1 MSWAASR
8 PRAVIRR
15 TSRRE
20 RPCRKPDSSPA
31 PLSWA
36 GRSRRLRPAPESI
49 DRSSAQADSVRCLQ
63 GHSMTRV
70 FATAV
75 LSLVAGVIGV
85 QSASAQAAND
95 NRLKPDT
102 TNQLHDAQYPDV
114 DIMYGASLYAARCVT
129 CHGVQGDAIGG
140 VNLRSGKFR
149 NASTDN
155 ELARFIRAGS
165 PAAGMP
171 PFALDNA
178 EMAGITA
185 YLRNMNTFDTASVK
199 AGDAARGRA
208 VFEGKGGCAA
218 CHRVGRLGSRV
229 APNLSDIGA
238 QRSPGSLQRSLVDPS
253 SQMMP
258 INRPVRLVKKDGT
271 VVNGRRLNE
280 DTYSVQVIDDKER
293 LHSILKADLRE
304 FAISKT
310 SPMPS
315 YKDTL
320 SSSEIADLLG
330 YLLSL
335 KGK

>member
-1 MSWAASR
+1 MMRVLATAILSLAAVVIGL
-8 PRAVIRR
+8 RAV
-15 TSRRE
+15 
-20 RPCRKPDSSPA
+20 
-31 PLSWA
+31 
-36 GRSRRLRPAPESI
+36 
-49 DRSSAQADSVRCLQ
+49 SAQATNDVRQ
-63 GHSMTRV
+63 
-70 FATAV
+70 
-75 LSLVAGVIGV
+75 
-85 QSASAQAAND
+85 
-95 NRLKPDT
+95 KPDT

-114 DIMYGASLYAARCVT
+114 DIVYGASLYAARCVT

-149 NASTDN
+149 NATTDT
-155 ELARFIRAGS
+155 ELGRFIRAGS

-199 AGDAARGRA
+199 TGDAARGRA
-208 VFEGKGGCAA
+208 IFEGKGGCAA
-218 CHRVGRLGSRV
+218 CHRVGRVGSRV

-238 QRSPGSLQRSLVDPS
+238 QRSPGSIQRSLVDPT

-271 VVNGRRLNE
+271 VVSGRRLNE
-280 DTYSVQVIDDKER
+280 DTYSIQVIDDKER
-293 LHSILKADLRE
+293 LHSILKADLKE
-304 FAISKT
+304 FTISKT

-320 SSSEIADLLG
+320 NSSELGDLVG

-335 KGK
+335 KGQ

>member
-1 MSWAASR
+1 MMRVLATALLSLAIAFIGVRAALAQATNDVR
-8 PRAVIRR
+8 PR
-15 TSRRE
+15 
-20 RPCRKPDSSPA
+20 
-31 PLSWA
+31 
-36 GRSRRLRPAPESI
+36 
-49 DRSSAQADSVRCLQ
+49 
-63 GHSMTRV
+63 
-70 FATAV
+70 
-75 LSLVAGVIGV
+75 
-85 QSASAQAAND
+85 
-95 NRLKPDT
+95 PDT

-114 DIMYGASLYAARCVT
+114 DIVYGASLYAARCVT

-149 NASTDN
+149 NASTDT

-185 YLRNMNTFDTASVK
+185 YLRNMNAFDTANVK
-199 AGDAARGRA
+199 SGDASRGRA
-208 VFEGKGGCAA
+208 IFEGKGGCVA
-218 CHRVGRLGSRV
+218 CHRVGRVGSRV

-238 QRSPGSLQRSLVDPS
+238 QRSPGSIQRSLVDPS

-280 DTYSVQVIDDKER
+280 DTYSIQVIDDKER
-293 LHSILKADLRE
+293 LHSIMKADLKE
-304 FAISKT
+304 FTISKS

-320 SSSEIADLLG
+320 NSGEIADLLG

-335 KGK
+335 KGQ